1 MNLPARKHDLETP
14 FLGVESSFSGRKWVG
29 NESNER
35 LSLAITQ
42 SYGLP
47 PILGDI
53 LASRQIA
60 FEHIPHFLNPTL
72 RHFLP
77 DPYHLQD
84 MEKAVLRIIKAIENQ
99 EQIAVLGDYDVDG
112 ATSSALLMRFF
123 KAININILCH
133 IPDRIKE
140 GYGPNINAFK
150 SLRTQSATLI
160 LTVDCGTL
168 SYEPI
173 AYAFDNKI
181 DIIVLDHHVAE
192 PSLPQAYAIVNPNR
206 LDDDSP
212 HKNLAAVGV
221 TYLFL
226 IALNRQL
233 RLKGFFATRSEPD
246 LLSLLDLVALGTVCD
261 VMKLKDLNRAF
272 VSQGLKVMSKRQN
285 LGLSIL
291 ADVAKLSESLS
302 AYHLG
307 FLLGPRIN
315 AGGRIGQSDLGVQ
328 LLTTD
333 QPALAQSIAQHLD
346 SLNKERQEMELSMVE
361 TAMLLAESESDEIGP
376 LIVANHDWHPGII
389 GIVASRLKDRYH
401 RPTIIIAINEGIGKG
416 SGRSVYGFEMGKYII
431 AAKQEGI
438 ILEGGGHDM
447 AAGLSIEEAQIPRFK
462 AFMKEKYPY
471 PPYNPPLE
479 IDATLLTEALTP
491 DLVKH
496 LEKLGPFGSGNPS
509 PRLVIPKMR
518 LVKIDQLAKNTL
530 RLLFKQEKFGK
541 EHFLNAI
548 AFKAADTSLG
558 RNLKDAFGKE
568 CHIAGQLKID
578 NFRGGVQFSLEDAAF

>member
-1 MNLPARKHDLETP
+1 MNLPARKYDLETP

-112 ATSSALLMRFF
+112 ATSSALLIRFF
-123 KAININILCH
+123 KSLDINILCH

-150 SLRTQSATLI
+150 SLRTQGATLI

-192 PSLPQAYAIVNPNR
+192 PSLPKAYAIVNPNR

-233 RLKGFFATRSEPD
+233 RLKGFFATRSQPD

-272 VSQGLKVMSKRQN
+272 VSQGLKVMGKRQN

-401 RPTIIIAINEGIGKG
+401 RPTIIIAINEG
-416 SGRSVYGFEMGKYII
+416 
-431 AAKQEGI
+431 
-438 ILEGGGHDM
+438 
-447 AAGLSIEEAQIPRFK
+447 
-462 AFMKEKYPY
+462 
-471 PPYNPPLE
+471 
-479 IDATLLTEALTP
+479 
-491 DLVKH
+491 
-496 LEKLGPFGSGNPS
+496 
-509 PRLVIPKMR
+509 
-518 LVKIDQLAKNTL
+518 
-530 RLLFKQEKFGK
+530 
-541 EHFLNAI
+541 
-548 AFKAADTSLG
+548 
-558 RNLKDAFGKE
+558 
-568 CHIAGQLKID
+568 
-578 NFRGGVQFSLEDAAF
+578 